1 MTSGVRTGM
10 AKVTLEQLAK
20 SIGKPVEQLIGQ
32 MEKAGLP
39 DKSAS
44 DVISEEEKM
53 QLIQS
58 LKKKDRVTLRRK
70 SVSQIKVKSR
80 TSGPSTVNVEVR
92 KRKVYVDKKALPEEQ
107 AEAPEPEKKPQ
118 PKPGKKPDKPEV
130 KSEVKP
136 GVKPGVKAGG
146 KDEGKDGAKAG
157 VRPDE
162 KAAKP
167 DKKVAPAAATPKR
180 RQEKAA
186 PAAKVA
192 AGGEKK
198 EGRRELKVAK
208 EKRGKRKAKKKRVRL
223 EKVIQPRKQEFE
235 RPTAPVKRDIEV
247 PETISVGE
255 LSQRLAI
262 KSGELIKEM
271 IGMGMMA
278 TINQTL
284 DQDTAILIVEDLGHS
299 AKPVSEANLEKFL
312 LADEPVADAEA
323 LPRAP
328 VVTVMGHV
336 DHGKT
341 SLLDRIRKSQV
352 ADAEAGG
359 ITQHIGA
366 YHVSAA
372 KGDVTFL
379 DTPGHAAFTSMRARG
394 ANATDIVV
402 LVVAADDGV
411 MPQTEEAI
419 EHSRAAGVP
428 IVVAVNKIDKEDAD
442 VDKIKGDLSKKG
454 ITPEAWGGEN
464 IFVEISAKTGEGIDA
479 LLEAVLLQVE
489 VMELKA
495 PIAGPARGIV
505 IESALDKGRG
515 PVATVLVQQGTLNK
529 GDVLLAGREFGRVRV
544 LLDENGK
551 ALASA
556 KPSIPAVMLGLSG
569 APEAGEEVRVVSSE
583 RKAREIAEFR
593 SRKVREGKL
602 ASQKPQMIAENIF
615 EHLEKEPP
623 SVLNLLVKADVQ
635 GSTEAL
641 RDSLTALSAGEVS
654 NKIISSGIGGI
665 NESDVDL
672 AAASGAVVIGF
683 NVRADAQARKT
694 AQAEDVQIRYYSVI
708 YEAID
713 DVRKIMS
720 GMLRPE
726 VKERIVGVAEVK
738 DVFRSSKMGAVA
750 GCQVVEGSVKRG
762 NPIRVLRDNVVIF
775 EGGLESLRR
784 HKDDVG
790 EVNSGVEC
798 GIAVKNYND
807 VRPGD
812 SIEVYEQV
820 EVRRE
825 L

>member
-1 MTSGVRTGM
+1 M

-20 SIGKPVEQLIGQ
+20 TIGKPVEQLIGQ
-32 MEKAGLP
+32 MEKAGLQG
-39 DKSAS
+39 KSAS
-44 DVISEEEKM
+44 DVVSEEEKI

-58 LKKKDRVTLRRK
+58 LKKKERVTLRRK

-92 KRKVYVDKKALPEEQ
+92 KKRVYVGKKALPQEP
-107 AEAPEPEKKPQ
+107 EAPDL
-118 PKPGKKPDKPEV
+118 GKKPPPQSGDKPD
-130 KSEVKP
+130 KR
-136 GVKPGVKAGG
+136 A
-146 KDEGKDGAKAG
+146 AK
-157 VRPDE
+157 PDE

-167 DKKVAPAAATPKR
+167 DRKAPAQASPAEASKR

-186 PAAKVA
+186 SGGK
-192 AGGEKK
+192 AGDGEKK
-198 EGRRELKVAK
+198 EEGRRELKVAK
-208 EKRGKRKAKKKRVRL
+208 DKRGKRKAKKKRVRP

-235 RPTAPVKRDIEV
+235 RPTAPVKREVEV
-247 PETISVGE
+247 PDTISVGE
-255 LSQRLAI
+255 LAQRLAV

-271 IGMGMMA
+271 IGMGIMA

-284 DQDTAILIVEDLGHS
+284 DQDTATLIVEEMGHS
-299 AKPVSEANLEKFL
+299 ARPVSEANLEKFL
-312 LADEPVADAEA
+312 LAGEPDAGETEA

-366 YHVSAA
+366 YHVSVA

-394 ANATDIVV
+394 ANATDVVV

-428 IVVAVNKIDKEDAD
+428 IVVAVNKMDKEDAD
-442 VDKIKGDLSKKG
+442 AEKIKGDLAKKG
-454 ITPEAWGGEN
+454 VTSEEWGGEN
-464 IFVEISAKTGEGIDA
+464 IFVGVSAKTGEGIDA
-479 LLEAVLLQVE
+479 LIEAILLQVE

-495 PIAGPARGIV
+495 PVAVPARGIV

-515 PVATVLVQQGTLNK
+515 PVATVLVQRGTLNK

-551 ALASA
+551 PLTSA
-556 KPSIPAVMLGLSG
+556 KPSIPAVVLGLSG

-602 ASQKPQMIAENIF
+602 ASQKPAMVAENIF

-623 SVLNLLVKADVQ
+623 SILNLLIKADVQ
-635 GSTEAL
+635 GSVEAL
-641 RDSLTALSAGEVS
+641 KDSLTALSSGEVRS
-654 NKIISSGIGGI
+654 KIISSGIGGI

-683 NVRADAQARKT
+683 NVRADAQARKA
-694 AQAEDVQIRYYSVI
+694 AQAEGVQIRYYSVI
-708 YEAID
+708 YEVID

-726 VKERIVGVAEVK
+726 VRERIVGVAEVK

-807 VRPGD
+807 VKPGD

-820 EVRRE
+820 EVQRE

>member
-1 MTSGVRTGM
+1 M

-20 SIGKPVEQLIGQ
+20 TIGKPVEQLIGQ

-39 DKSAS
+39 GKSAG
-44 DVISEEEKM
+44 DVVSEEEKM

-58 LKKKDRVTLRRK
+58 LKKKERVTLRRK

-80 TSGPSTVNVEVR
+80 TAGPSTVNVEVR
-92 KRKVYVDKKALPEEQ
+92 KKRVYVGKKELPQ
-107 AEAPEPEKKPQ
+107 APEAPEETPEETLGEA
-118 PKPGKKPDKPEV
+118 PKEALEKAPGKKPP
-130 KSEVKP
+130 P
-136 GVKPGVKAGG
+136 QP
-146 KDEGKDGAKAG
+146 
-157 VRPDE
+157 
-162 KAAKP
+162 AAKP
-167 DKKVAPAAATPKR
+167 DKAAAKPAGKAPKPAEKAPDQASPAEAPKR

-186 PAAKVA
+186 SD
-192 AGGEKK
+192 GRTGDGEKK

-208 EKRGKRKAKKKRVRL
+208 DKRGKRKAKKKRVRL

-235 RPTAPVKRDIEV
+235 RPTAPVKREVEV
-247 PETISVGE
+247 PDTISVGE
-255 LSQRLAI
+255 LAQRLAI
-262 KSGELIKEM
+262 KSGELVKEM
-271 IGMGMMA
+271 IGMGIMA

-284 DQDTAILIVEDLGHS
+284 DQDAAILIVEEMGHS
-299 AKPVSEANLEKFL
+299 ARPVNEANLEKFL
-312 LADEPVADAEA
+312 LDGEPGAGDAEA

-341 SLLDRIRKSQV
+341 SLLDRIRRSKV

-366 YHVSAA
+366 YHVSVA

-394 ANATDIVV
+394 ATATDVVV

-419 EHSRAAGVP
+419 EHARAAGVP
-428 IVVAVNKIDKEDAD
+428 IVVAVNKMDKDDAD
-442 VDKIKGDLSKKG
+442 AEKIKGDLAKKG
-454 ITPEAWGGEN
+454 VTSEEWGGEN
-464 IFVEISAKTGEGIDA
+464 IFVEVSAKTGEGIDA
-479 LLEAVLLQVE
+479 LLEAILLQVE

-495 PIAGPARGIV
+495 PVAGPAGGIV

-515 PVATVLVQQGTLNK
+515 PVATVLVQRGTLNQ

-551 ALASA
+551 ALSSA
-556 KPSIPAVMLGLSG
+556 KPSIPAVVLGLSG
-569 APEAGEEVRVVSSE
+569 APEAGEEVRVVSGE

-602 ASQKPQMIAENIF
+602 ANQKPTMIAENIF

-623 SVLNLLVKADVQ
+623 SILNLLIKADVQ
-635 GSTEAL
+635 GSAEAL
-641 RDSLTALSAGEVS
+641 KDSLTSLSSGEVKS
-654 NKIISSGIGGI
+654 KIISSGIGGI

-683 NVRADAQARKT
+683 NVRADAQARKAA
-694 AQAEDVQIRYYSVI
+694 AQAEGVQIRYYSVI

-726 VKERIVGVAEVK
+726 VRERIVGVAEVK

-807 VRPGD
+807 VKPGD

-820 EVRRE
+820 EVQRE